1 MSFDE
6 SRMSI
11 SSDDFN
17 RASGVSNSN
26 EPVKKGCSTK
36 KCIIAIIIL
45 ACLILSILI
54 ALDVISLKKILGTN
68 DENKTKLKIQNQ
80 VNQEIKKRTKK
91 SKIKKDKEEANDNMP
106 EKSNEDKNDEN
117 NEDDDKKNK
126 EEKNGDKIKEK
137 NEDKNDEKEK
147 DEGSDEGE
155 NEMELEIENEKEESD
170 REDKG
175 EEKGIK
181 IEKIEIKLK
190 KKKGK
195 KHKEKNKEEN
205 TDEKKEVDKIESS
218 EEKKV
223 EKTNENKIESTDVKK
238 VENTDAKKV
247 ESTDEKKVENT
258 TENKIESTN
267 ENKNHTK
274 IESIDENK
282 NQTKVE
288 NTNENKNHTK
298 IENTDENKNHTKVES
313 TDEKREGMDKES
325 DKIEIE
331 EKKSDMLEN
340 KEKKNE
346 EEKSSLLNSNKIH
359 NKEKEEIIMKS
370 ANLSVETN
378 TKKIE
383 NTTKENE
390 NKGNIT
396 RNTEIIELIK
406 LNKSKL
412 HKYDNTSSTLKF
424 KNETNIASEKTS
436 YSIQNISE
444 NGNLTTKNT
453 SYSIQN
459 ITENRKTTTEN
470 ASYSIQNIS
479 DNGNIGLNP
488 NYKKISP
495 NDTNY
500 TYIPV
505 VGIDDVH
512 GLFFPKINKIKVNN
526 ETLEYKTGGLEYVT
540 RYLNIL
546 RDEFGPGRVLFFDG
560 GDFYQGGIDSVLF
573 DGEIMQDFYNL
584 VGVNGST
591 IGNHEFDYSREWIEN
606 KVNKGNYPLLVNNI
620 KDNSTNKIK
629 GALGKKHDKSRLY
642 NIKLSNGD
650 TIKIGVIGL
659 SFNMKNDK
667 KMPNTWGNRDT
678 WDNISFYPYID
689 KLEKESDNLRKKGAK
704 AVLALAHFGLVCNQ
718 TLAMKLDMYNKSS
731 IQGKCFREDDDSVMF
746 KLTDKLKP
754 GIIDGIIGGDTH
766 MEMHH
771 WENGIALMSTPTH
784 ARYINIMYL
793 PFKKNESGEYNLVND
808 EIKIE
813 GPLPACEK
821 IFENYQNCELISS
834 KQYLTE
840 AGKLIDFSWRGKKIE
855 KDNTV
860 EEIYNKYYEK
870 YKKYA
875 EQDIV
880 SFEGFDKIKVDKS
893 GDCILCNTY
902 LDAIVG
908 IKQADFAIINRG
920 IFPEELVPGTLTRA
934 EFYNQMPYLDKI
946 CTVSVT
952 GKELKDIVETVQSLG
967 KGFYPSSNLKQTIKI
982 DKDGKKTVT
991 NVELYVNGTLTQIDE
1006 NKNYKM
1012 ASSLFVLSETSGEDF
1027 AKGKAYEVIHKKA
1040 VDKEV
1045 TCSNKTIDEEMSK
1058 YFKGKGVIDL
1068 SNKVDKDKPRIFI
1081 IEN

>member
-1 MSFDE
+1 
-6 SRMSI
+6 
-11 SSDDFN
+11 
-17 RASGVSNSN
+17 
-26 EPVKKGCSTK
+26 
-36 KCIIAIIIL
+36 
-45 ACLILSILI
+45 
-54 ALDVISLKKILGTN
+54 
-68 DENKTKLKIQNQ
+68 
-80 VNQEIKKRTKK
+80 
-91 SKIKKDKEEANDNMP
+91 
-106 EKSNEDKNDEN
+106 
-117 NEDDDKKNK
+117 
-126 EEKNGDKIKEK
+126 
-137 NEDKNDEKEK
+137 
-147 DEGSDEGE
+147 
-155 NEMELEIENEKEESD
+155 
-170 REDKG
+170 
-175 EEKGIK
+175 
-181 IEKIEIKLK
+181 
-190 KKKGK
+190 
-195 KHKEKNKEEN
+195 
-205 TDEKKEVDKIESS
+205 
-218 EEKKV
+218 
-223 EKTNENKIESTDVKK
+223 
-238 VENTDAKKV
+238 
-247 ESTDEKKVENT
+247 
-258 TENKIESTN
+258 
-267 ENKNHTK
+267 
-274 IESIDENK
+274 
-282 NQTKVE
+282 
-288 NTNENKNHTK
+288 
-298 IENTDENKNHTKVES
+298 
-313 TDEKREGMDKES
+313 MDKES

-396 RNTEIIELIK
+396 RNTEIIELIQ

-667 KMPNTWGNRDT
+667 KCRIHGV
-678 WDNISFYPYID
+678 IEI
-689 KLEKESDNLRKKGAK
+689 
-704 AVLALAHFGLVCNQ
+704 
-718 TLAMKLDMYNKSS
+718 
-731 IQGKCFREDDDSVMF
+731 
-746 KLTDKLKP
+746 P
-754 GIIDGIIGGDTH
+754 GII
-766 MEMHH
+766 
-771 WENGIALMSTPTH
+771 
-784 ARYINIMYL
+784 
-793 PFKKNESGEYNLVND
+793 
-808 EIKIE
+808 
-813 GPLPACEK
+813 
-821 IFENYQNCELISS
+821 
-834 KQYLTE
+834 
-840 AGKLIDFSWRGKKIE
+840 
-855 KDNTV
+855 
-860 EEIYNKYYEK
+860 
-870 YKKYA
+870 
-875 EQDIV
+875 
-880 SFEGFDKIKVDKS
+880 
-893 GDCILCNTY
+893 
-902 LDAIVG
+902 
-908 IKQADFAIINRG
+908 
-920 IFPEELVPGTLTRA
+920 
-934 EFYNQMPYLDKI
+934 
-946 CTVSVT
+946 
-952 GKELKDIVETVQSLG
+952 
-967 KGFYPSSNLKQTIKI
+967 
-982 DKDGKKTVT
+982 
-991 NVELYVNGTLTQIDE
+991 
-1006 NKNYKM
+1006 
-1012 ASSLFVLSETSGEDF
+1012 
-1027 AKGKAYEVIHKKA
+1027 
-1040 VDKEV
+1040 
-1045 TCSNKTIDEEMSK
+1045 
-1058 YFKGKGVIDL
+1058 
-1068 SNKVDKDKPRIFI
+1068 
-1081 IEN
+1081 